1 MGYLIH
7 LLILIG
13 IYLLLTQSF
22 NLIFGL
28 GRLLNMAHV
37 SAYAVGAYTTAI
49 LSTDF
54 GYSIWICMPLSM
66 VSGALLALIVSTIS
80 LKLDEDYFAVGSLAF
95 NALINAVLINWKSL
109 TRGVLGITGIPR
121 PEIQGIDFYNNINF
135 LILVAVIDFV
145 ALIILYR
152 LFHSRL
158 ARDLRSQAESATI
171 ARSLGKDPA
180 RIRALAFSVASAFAG
195 LAGSIFA
202 YYINYIDPSSF
213 GLSEMIFILSIVVIG
228 RPGSFWGVFAA
239 TFFLV
244 LLPEPL
250 RFITFD
256 ALSDNSGQSG
266 VFMAQWPMLRAG
278 LAAFGEFCSENI
290 GHIRQLLYAV
300 ILFGVIFW
308 KRRTIFPSQR
318 SV

>member
-28 GRLLNMAHV
+28 GRLLNLAHV
-37 SAYAVGAYTTAI
+37 SAYAVGAYTTAL
-49 LSTDF
+49 LSTNF
-54 GYSIWICMPLSM
+54 GCSFWICMPLSM
-66 VSGALLALIVSTIS
+66 INGAILALLITAIS

-95 NALINAVLINWKSL
+95 NALVNAVLINWKSV

-121 PEIQGIDFYNNINF
+121 PEFAGIDFYDNSNF
-135 LILVAVIDFV
+135 LLLVAAIDLV
-145 ALIILYR
+145 SLIILYR
-152 LFHSRL
+152 LFNSRI

-171 ARSLGKDPA
+171 ARALGKNPV
-180 RIRALAFSVASAFAG
+180 RIRAAAFSVSSLFAG
-195 LAGSIFA
+195 LAGSLFA

-228 RPGSFWGVFAA
+228 RPGSFWGVILA

-250 RFITFD
+250 RFIAFD
-256 ALSDNSGQSG
+256 SLADGNTGFLQQYPGLLALVS
-266 VFMAQWPMLRAG
+266 
-278 LAAFGEFCSENI
+278 AFGRFCSENI

-300 ILFGVIFW
+300 ILFGVIYW

-318 SV
+318 TV

>member
-1 MGYLIH
+1 MGYLVH

-13 IYLLLTQSF
+13 IYLLLTESF

-28 GRLLNMAHV
+28 GRLLNLAHV
-37 SAYAVGAYTTAI
+37 SCYAIGAYTTAL
-49 LSTDF
+49 LSTSA
-54 GYSIWICMPLSM
+54 GYSFWICAPLSM
-66 VSGALLALIVSTIS
+66 LNAALLALLVAAIS

-95 NALINAVLINWKSL
+95 NALVNAILINWKSL

-121 PEIQGIDFYNNINF
+121 PEMFSIDFYDNINF
-135 LILVAVIDFV
+135 LLLVCVIDLA
-145 ALIILYR
+145 ALLVLYR
-152 LFHSRL
+152 LFNSRI
-158 ARDLRSQAESATI
+158 ARDLRAQAESATV
-171 ARSLGKDPA
+171 ARTLGKNPA
-180 RIRALAFSVASAFAG
+180 TIRAAAFAVGSLFAG
-195 LAGSIFA
+195 LAGSLFA

-228 RPGSFWGVFAA
+228 RPGSFGGVLFA

-256 ALSDNSGQSG
+256 KLGEGGALAGWPGLRDAFS
-266 VFMAQWPMLRAG
+266 VFG
-278 LAAFGEFCSENI
+278 KFCSENI

-300 ILFGVIFW
+300 ILFGVIYW